1 MSQHSLRIVTTSDGS
16 KTAHSERYQQ
26 TYHSIHGA
34 VTESR
39 TVYVEG
45 AGLTDYLKLAE
56 QQQRAVRVL
65 EVGFGLGLNFL
76 LSADAAL
83 QHQVKLEY
91 VAIEHDP
98 VAPNILRKLN
108 YSTWLTNPQLAENLY
123 KSLEI
128 KGSEPTGKEAVFQA
142 KPGIGISLDILPAL
156 GLESLAGSEDFDIV
170 YLDAF
175 SPDTNEE
182 CWAQETLDFLFNA
195 MSHES
200 TLATYCVKGSVRRG
214 LAAAGFQVTKLPGP
228 AGKREVLKAEKS

>member
-1 MSQHSLRIVTTSDGS
+1 MSQPSLRIVTTSDGS

-39 TVYVEG
+39 TVYIEG
-45 AGLTDYLKLAE
+45 AGLTDSLKLAG

-76 LSADAAL
+76 LTADIAL
-83 QHQVKLEY
+83 QHKVKLDY

-98 VAPNILRKLN
+98 VNPQILRKLE
-108 YSTWLTNPQLAENLY
+108 YRTWLSNPQLAENLY
-123 KSLEI
+123 QSLETNE
-128 KGSEPTGKEAVFQA
+128 SELAGKATNFEA
-142 KPGIGISLDILPAL
+142 KPGTDLSLVILPTL
-156 GLESLAGSEDFDIV
+156 NFHDLEGKAFDIV

-182 CWAQETLDFLFNA
+182 CWSQQTLDLLFSV
-195 MSHES
+195 MSRKS

-214 LAAAGFQVTKLPGP
+214 LDTAGFQVSKLPGP